1 MAKPDLTMN
10 PSSDIA
16 FDDMQVLLRFGNG
29 RLTESAFLLLGIKH
43 AGTARQWLKAA
54 PISSAVAED
63 PPPDTA
69 LQLAFSAPGLAALG
83 LDKDTIGEF
92 SDEFITGMSGDPSRS
107 RRLGDI
113 GSNAPEHWDWG
124 GRPDRV
130 PHVLVLLYA
139 AEGGLAAWREQV
151 TDTTFAQAFDLLAE
165 LPTGVLEATE
175 PFGFV
180 DGISQP
186 RIDWEQR
193 HSTDPHRRDAYANWL
208 APGDVVLGYPNEY
221 GLYTPR
227 PLIDP
232 VRDPR
237 ADILPEAED
246 APGRK
251 DLGRNGCYLVIRQ
264 LQQDVP
270 GFWQFVDQAAGSE
283 VSRREQLAA
292 SMVGRHRDGTPLV
305 EPATDT
311 IPGIAT
317 ADTLNHFTYAAD
329 PAGNRCPVGAHI
341 RRTNPRNGDY
351 PPGVTGLLSRLVR
364 ALGFG
369 LSRPEDDLVAST
381 RFHRLLR
388 RGRNYGPRLA
398 PEDAVKPGAPSA
410 ERGLQFVCLVGNITR
425 QFEFVQNA
433 WIMSSKFAG
442 VQNERDPL
450 LGTRST
456 LLNQAPTDRFRR
468 PDASGPTRLT
478 DALPQ
483 FISVKGGG
491 YFFMPGLRALQYIAD
506 PATDQDGEPS

>member
-1 MAKPDLTMN
+1 MQHT
-10 PSSDIA
+10 SDIA
-16 FDDMQVLLRFGNG
+16 FDDMQSLLRFANG
-29 RLTESAFLLLGIKH
+29 RMKASAFLLLAIRDVG
-43 AGTARQWLKAA
+43 AARRWLKAA

-83 LDKDTIGEF
+83 LDDETIGEF
-92 SDEFITGMSGDPSRS
+92 SDEFISGMSGDPSRS
-107 RRLGDI
+107 RRLGDT
-113 GSNAPEHWDWG
+113 GSNAPDNWDWG
-124 GRPDRV
+124 GRPDRL
-130 PHVLVLLYA
+130 PHVLLLLYA
-139 AEGGLAAWREQV
+139 TQDRLAAWREQV
-151 TDTTFAQAFDLLAE
+151 TDTAFDQAFELLSE
-165 LPTGVLEATE
+165 LPTGVLVATE

-186 RIDWEQR
+186 RIDWEQQQN
-193 HSTDPHRRDAYANWL
+193 TDPHQRDDYSNWL

-237 ADILPEAED
+237 ADILPDAED
-246 APGRK
+246 EPGRK
-251 DLGRNGCYLVIRQ
+251 DLGRNGSYLVIRQ

-270 GFWQFVDQAAGSE
+270 GFWQFVDRAAGSDE
-283 VSRREQLAA
+283 HEREQLAA
-292 SMVGRHRDGTPLV
+292 GMVGRHRDGSPLV
-305 EPATDT
+305 EPATQR
-311 IPGIAT
+311 IPGIPSTDAT
-317 ADTLNHFTYAAD
+317 NHFTYAAD
-329 PAGNRCPVGAHI
+329 PAGRQCPVGAHI

-388 RGRNYGPRLA
+388 RGRNYGPTLA
-398 PEDAVKPGAPSA
+398 PEDAVKADAPEA

-433 WIMSSKFAG
+433 WVISSKFAG
-442 VQNERDPL
+442 VQDERDPL
-450 LGTRST
+450 LGTRSA
-456 LLNQAPTDRFRR
+456 LLNRAPTDRFRR
-468 PDASGPTRLT
+468 PDAAGPTRIAT
-478 DALPQ
+478 AMPQ
-483 FISVKGGG
+483 FVTVKGGG
-491 YFFMPGLRALQYIAD
+491 YFFMPGLRALRYIAG
-506 PATDQDGEPS
+506 PATDRDGTSS